1 MSLEAVAGAQDMTDK
16 LKMVF
21 VHLFS
26 AFKAF
31 GEWYIGFWV
40 MAGESIWEYLDGPAH
55 ALGMFFNNLFKMFS
69 YYKDELSGFVKNAKS
84 LLGLAEGGS
93 VYAMGRASGGTI
105 GRGGP
110 YMVGEKGPELFVP
123 NQSGKIVPNKALN
136 TSATQRL
143 MDRALGGAQTG
154 HLGKPVPVIITGGQI
169 GSINVGKLAARATGL
184 DKVKMAMNRL

>member
-1 MSLEAVAGAQDMTDK
+1 MAALTVTWSIFWIVATGGLILLIGGLVIIAIKMWQWLEVTDK

-55 ALGMFFNNLFKMFS
+55 ALGMFFNHLFKMFS
-69 YYKDELSGFVKNAKS
+69 
-84 LLGLAEGGS
+84 
-93 VYAMGRASGGTI
+93 
-105 GRGGP
+105 
-110 YMVGEKGPELFVP
+110 MVGEKGPELFVP